1 MLFGGHVSGGVKAA
15 PERAEAIGA
24 DALQLFVQSPRAW
37 RFPAHDPDVLG
48 SFGDRARKAGM
59 KAVFVHAIYL
69 CNFASPDDV
78 IYEKSVSTLRS
89 TVDTAC
95 AIEADG
101 VVFHVGS
108 HLGAGFEAGLERAVP
123 AVAQVLERCSD
134 TTWLLIE
141 NSAGT
146 GGTIGRSLEELA
158 TLHERLG
165 RHPRLGVCLDSC
177 HLWASGYDVTDPA
190 TLDALLDD
198 FDNAI
203 GLDRLRALHVNDSQ
217 TPFASN
223 RDRHANLKEGLIG
236 DKLSVLLGHPRL
248 QHLPAVVET
257 EGQHGK
263 GADAEEMR
271 KLRELWKVGTRKAGR
286 SRAPARR
293 RGSSAA
299 RSGARGTPG
308 SRTRGRRSG

>member
-1 MLFGGHVSGGVKAA
+1 VLFGGHVSGGVKAA
-15 PERAEAIGA
+15 PERAAEIGA
-24 DALQLFVQSPRAW
+24 NALQLFVQSPRAW
-37 RFPAHDPDVLG
+37 RFPDHDPAVLA
-48 SFGDRARKAGM
+48 SFPQRTSDAGIES
-59 KAVFVHAIYL
+59 VLVHAIYL

-78 IYEKSVSTLRS
+78 IHEKSVATLRS
-89 TVDTAC
+89 TVDAAC
-95 AIEADG
+95 AIEAEG

-108 HLGAGFEAGLERAVP
+108 HLGSGFDAGLERAAP
-123 AVAQVLERCSD
+123 AVEQVLERCSE

-158 TLHERLG
+158 TLVDRLG

-190 TLDALLDD
+190 ALDALLDE
-198 FDNAI
+198 FDSVI

-217 TPFASN
+217 TALGSN
-223 RDRHANLKEGLIG
+223 RDRHANLCEGLIG
-236 DKLSVLLGHPRL
+236 DKLSVFLGNPRL
-248 QHLPAVVET
+248 QDLPAVVET

-263 GADAEEMR
+263 GADEEEMR
-271 KLRELWKVGTRKAGR
+271 KLRALWKKGTRP

-293 RGSSAA
+293 RGSSARRRA
-299 RSGARGTPG
+299 ARGTRG
-308 SRTRGRRSG
+308 SRSRGRRSG